1 MQEEAIMSITVSEFI
16 EDFARK
22 LSADQV
28 SLFIGAGVS
37 TEIGLPDWKMLF
49 SDVAKALSLNIE
61 LIDDYYQLSQ
71 YYCNK
76 YSISDLKRLVASKLQ
91 TIETGSKTL
100 ESLLELDFKSIWTTN
115 FDTAIEN
122 CMLNKRTRY
131 YKVHNDKDLSC
142 ISTGSM
148 PVLYKINGDINDLEN
163 IVLTQSDW
171 ENFEHTHP
179 TMLTFLKKELVSNTF
194 LFIGYSFRDH
204 LIKTVLSQIHQFV
217 GNHGIHHYAIFRK
230 ENSPAFNCFMTDL
243 EINYNVKPILIDD
256 YSEIPCIL
264 SEIYARKIKRNIFI
278 SGRLDAYSDEVEY
291 FANTL
296 LSNLSVTL
304 LSNDLN
310 ICTGMGRKIG
320 YFVAGP
326 AIQYLLSNGITQLDK
341 RIQVRPFD
349 DNLDANDFTKYR
361 EYLIGRNNIAIFVF
375 GQKFIGGNSTNSEGV
390 IEEYKI
396 ARKLGKIIIPI
407 GSTGFAAHQI
417 LEEIKQEI
425 IQYPYLEPYI
435 DILSTEKD
443 VSALSK
449 AVLQI
454 IKDVL

>member
-1 MQEEAIMSITVSEFI
+1 MSITVSEFI
-16 EDFARK
+16 EDFANK
-22 LSADQV
+22 LSNDQV
-28 SLFIGAGVS
+28 SLFVGAGVS
-37 TEIGLPDWKMLF
+37 TEFGLPSWKMLF
-49 SDVAKALSLNIE
+49 SDIAKALALDIDA
-61 LIDDYYQLSQ
+61 IDDYYQLSQ

-76 YSISDLKRLVASKLQ
+76 YSESDLKRLVALKLQ
-91 TIETGSKTL
+91 TVETGSKTL
-100 ESLLELDFKSIWTTN
+100 DRLLDLDFKSIWTTN

-122 CMLNKRTRY
+122 CLLSKRTRY

-142 ISTGSM
+142 INTNLM

-171 ENFEHTHP
+171 ENYEYSHP

-217 GNHGIHHYAIFRK
+217 GKHGIHHYAIFRK
-230 ENSPAFNCFMTDL
+230 ESSPSFDYFMRDL

-256 YSEIPCIL
+256 YSEIPTIL
-264 SEIYARKIKRNIFI
+264 SEIYIRTIKRNVFI
-278 SGRLDAYSDEVEY
+278 SGRLDDYSDEVEY

-296 LSNLSVTL
+296 LSRLSITL

-341 RIQVRPFD
+341 RVQVRPFD

-361 EYLIGRNNIAIFVF
+361 EFLIRRNNIVIFVF
-375 GQKFIGGNSTNSEGV
+375 GQKFIDGTSQNSTGV
-390 IEEYKI
+390 IEEYEI
-396 ARKLGKIIIPI
+396 AKKTGKIIIPI

-417 LEEIKQEI
+417 LEDIKREMI
-425 IQYPYLEPYI
+425 RYPYLEPYI
-435 DILSTEKD
+435 DVLAMERD
-443 VSALSK
+443 VNVLSK
-449 AVLQI
+449 VVLQI

>member
-1 MQEEAIMSITVSEFI
+1 MT
-16 EDFARK
+16 
-22 LSADQV
+22 
-28 SLFIGAGVS
+28 
-37 TEIGLPDWKMLF
+37 LP
-49 SDVAKALSLNIE
+49 
-61 LIDDYYQLSQ
+61 
-71 YYCNK
+71 
-76 YSISDLKRLVASKLQ
+76 
-91 TIETGSKTL
+91 
-100 ESLLELDFKSIWTTN
+100 
-115 FDTAIEN
+115 
-122 CMLNKRTRY
+122 
-131 YKVHNDKDLSC
+131 
-142 ISTGSM
+142 
-148 PVLYKINGDINDLEN
+148 
-163 IVLTQSDW
+163 
-171 ENFEHTHP
+171 
-179 TMLTFLKKELVSNTF
+179 
-194 LFIGYSFRDH
+194 
-204 LIKTVLSQIHQFV
+204 
-217 GNHGIHHYAIFRK
+217 
-230 ENSPAFNCFMTDL
+230 
-243 EINYNVKPILIDD
+243 
-256 YSEIPCIL
+256 
-264 SEIYARKIKRNIFI
+264 FI

-435 DILSTEKD
+435 DILSMEKD